1 MMEQPPRG
9 KMDASLARLG
19 TREAAVGSVLRPS
32 YRRSFFALSPH
43 FFAVKL
49 MTMENK
55 QPSSAAI
62 IFPLLEPNSNLEG
75 REYWP
80 ARAFSPNG
88 PYIYVHEH
96 DEGGASINAVSYH
109 SLAAMARRCAKR
121 LEALLDELC
130 AKKRPD
136 GGTLQSIVGIAIPE
150 GPLLPVAVLAVHMIQ
165 MRHYSSNII
174 SSLDKVPILLPIDP
188 DEPMHRLRRIL
199 EDSKPECM
207 VCAGDGD
214 VDKMSEAISAVSG
227 LSTTT
232 LNINELLEDSGTD
245 DDLHSVYPWPPICPL
260 SKKQVVSHI
269 CFTSGTSGR
278 SKGCTSSIPS
288 LLSYLDAKNCA
299 HGIVSDSVIFLA
311 SSISFDPCFSDILAT
326 FAAGATL
333 AIAPRRRIYNEFAS
347 CLAQT
352 KATHVLCT
360 PTLWST
366 VAVGPSDLPYLE
378 VVALGGERIPKQIA
392 KRWARRNCDTK
403 SMPRL
408 LATYGTTEACVYQTC
423 GEVLFAENDSD
434 TPPAVSEVGQ
444 DVGLPLL
451 GNVVRICL
459 VSSGD
464 NDRPEESEM
473 RLHDVAGV
481 GTSNG
486 VGEVV
491 LAGSQLDGLSGYW
504 KRPDLT
510 EGVFVDCPK
519 RLNDNFRQM
528 HYRTGDLGYLDAK
541 GRLHILGRISGED
554 GMVKINGT
562 RVELGEV
569 ECAIV
574 DDIAEGDL
582 IDLKLQKEL
591 SVQDAPAL
599 VLQCAVSVSS
609 TTSGGAERINLTAYC
624 VLSEQCLGELGIHE
638 WPSASVDETVGL
650 ILTPGSALHTLLRMR
665 TASRV
670 RKGCVPSN
678 FVLIPKVPLGKTMKS
693 DLKSL
698 PKAEICL
705 PFDSKGSS
713 SCDDGPGPSQL
724 LRNYGKSGS
733 AVSAAV
739 AEALNLPPSTESH
752 LSLGSNFA
760 ALGGDSLAATRVVRS
775 LYASHND
782 ISNARHLGGKFGT
795 LDGAFAVKHLLSART
810 LGAYV
815 DWLDT
820 NGVCG
825 STADAIN
832 SEIDKDRTSTGKKQP
847 MQFEEEGVTVSAEEE
862 EARMLYEALVNST
875 MQGHTAI
882 ALHLLA
888 VGANPNYSPKGKK
901 VQRMGKLADKR
912 DKKSIFQSSPLHLAC
927 IKGYDNLVAAL
938 IKSGARTKVPDAAG
952 GLPLLLNCSSGT
964 RSDDEDERR
973 LRIARL
979 LLEYSNVPLSAKDA
993 ARQTVLHAGARSG
1006 HPKLLRYLM
1015 SSWTKA
1021 GDEGKIHIYPAGIK
1035 GGRYDWQ
1042 DRWFRTPVHWA
1053 VLNGNVEA
1061 LAILLEGGC
1070 SPSPC
1075 RPKASVVSKKTS
1087 AALESPLE
1095 ICERVHGDTEK
1106 GIAIRKLLEDRT
1118 VSPSR

>member
-1 MMEQPPRG
+1 
-9 KMDASLARLG
+9 
-19 TREAAVGSVLRPS
+19 
-32 YRRSFFALSPH
+32 
-43 FFAVKL
+43 
-49 MTMENK
+49 MTMEDK
-55 QPSSAAI
+55 PPSKAAI
-62 IFPLLEPNSNLEG
+62 ILPLLDPNSDLEG

-80 ARAFSPNG
+80 AYAFSPNG
-88 PYIYVHEH
+88 PHVHER
-96 DEGGASINAVSYH
+96 DEGGGASINAVSYH

-121 LEALLDELC
+121 LEALLDEFC
-130 AKKRPD
+130 AKKPPD
-136 GGTLQSIVGIAIPE
+136 GGTPQPIVGLAIPE
-150 GPLLPVAVLAVHMIQ
+150 GPLLPVTALAVHMIQ

-188 DEPMHRLRRIL
+188 DEPLHRLRQIL
-199 EDSKPECM
+199 EDSKPDCV
-207 VCAGDGD
+207 VCATDGD

-232 LNINELLEDSGTD
+232 LIISELLEDSGD
-245 DDLHSVYPWPPICPL
+245 DDLHSVYPWPPINPL
-260 SKKQVVSHI
+260 PKQQVVSHI

-278 SKGCTSSIPS
+278 PKGCTSSLPS
-288 LLSYLDAKNCA
+288 LLSYIDAKNCA
-299 HGIVSDSVIFLA
+299 HGIVSDSVVFLA

-333 AIAPRRRIYNEFAS
+333 AIAPRTRIYNEFAS

-352 KATHVLCT
+352 KTTHALCT

-366 VAVGPSDLPYLE
+366 VAVGPSDLPDLE
-378 VVALGGERIPKQIA
+378 VVALGGERIPKQIV
-392 KRWARRNCDTK
+392 KRWARHNENSK

-423 GEVLFAENDSD
+423 GEVFFAENNSD
-434 TPPAVSEVGQ
+434 APPAVSEVGQ
-444 DVGLPLL
+444 DVGMALL
-451 GNVVRICL
+451 GNVVRICS
-459 VSSGD
+459 VSGD
-464 NDRPEESEM
+464 DRPEESEM

-481 GTSNG
+481 GPSNG

-510 EGVFVDCPK
+510 KRVFVDCHEQ
-519 RLNDNFRQM
+519 LDDISSQM
-528 HYRTGDLGYLDAK
+528 HYRTGDLGYLGAN

-569 ECAIV
+569 ESAVI
-574 DDIAEGDL
+574 DDIAEENL
-582 IDLKLQKEL
+582 IDPELQKEL
-591 SVQDAPAL
+591 CIQVAPAF
-599 VLQCAVSVSS
+599 VRQCAVSASS
-609 TTSGGAERINLTAYC
+609 ITSGVAERINLTAYC
-624 VLSEQCLGELGIHE
+624 VLSEKCLGELGIHE
-638 WPSASVDETVGL
+638 WPSASVDETAGL
-650 ILTPGSALHTLLRMR
+650 ILTPGSALHTLLRIR

-678 FVLIPKVPLGKTMKS
+678 FVLIPKVPLGKTGKC
-693 DLKSL
+693 DRKSL
-698 PKAEICL
+698 PKVGICL

-713 SCDDGPGPSQL
+713 TCDGGLGPSEP
-724 LRNYGKSGS
+724 LRSHGKSGV
-733 AVSAAV
+733 AVSKAD
-739 AEALNLPPSTESH
+739 AESLNLPPSTESC
-752 LSLGSNFA
+752 LSLDSNFA

-775 LYASHND
+775 LYASHNL
-782 ISNARHLGGKFGT
+782 ISNARHLGGKFGA
-795 LDGAFAVKHLLSART
+795 LDGAFSVKHLLSART

-820 NGVCG
+820 NGLCG
-825 STADAIN
+825 STADATN
-832 SEIDKDRTSTGKKQP
+832 SETDEDRTSKKRP
-847 MQFEEEGVTVSAEEE
+847 MQSEEEGVTVSAEEE
-862 EARMLYEALVNST
+862 EARMMYEALVNST
-875 MQGHTAI
+875 MQGHI
-882 ALHLLA
+882 AVSIHLLGA
-888 VGANPNYSPKGKK
+888 GANPNYSPKGKK

-952 GLPLLLNCSSGT
+952 GLPLLLNVSSKDGIQS
-964 RSDDEDERR
+964 SDDEDERR

-979 LLEYSNVPLSAKDA
+979 LLEYSDVPLSAKDA
-993 ARQTVLHAGARSG
+993 SRQTVLHAAARSG

-1070 SPSPC
+1070 SPNPC

-1087 AALESPLE
+1087 AALESPIE
-1095 ICERVHGDTEK
+1095 ICERIHGDTEK
-1106 GIAIRKLLEDRT
+1106 G
-1118 VSPSR
+1118 